1 MIDNNILFQKLA
13 ERFNGS
19 SVITGLSFGEPVVT
33 VPETTVRQVL
43 SFLKDDAELSYSM
56 LVELFAIDCFG
67 EDPRFEIVYIL
78 RSLKN
83 NGRVT
88 VKTKTG
94 DEGIDTVSDMWKAA
108 DWLERE
114 VYDMFG
120 IPFRNHQDLRRIYNT
135 DDFEGYPLRK
145 DFPTEGYDF
154 DKPFVVTF
162 EEEKA

>member
-1 MIDNNILFQKLA
+1 MTQNNA
-13 ERFNGS
+13 
-19 SVITGLSFGEPVVT
+19 VIQRLEDHFKGLPLTADLSFGEPLIAIPAT
-33 VPETTVRQVL
+33 AVRHVL
-43 SFLKDDAELSYSM
+43 SFLKDEAELSYSM

-78 RSLKN
+78 RSPKSN
-83 NGRVT
+83 KRIT

-94 DEGIDTVSDMWKAA
+94 EEGIDTVSDIWKAA
-108 DWLERE
+108 EWLERE
-114 VYDMFG
+114 VYDLFG
-120 IPFRNHQDLRRIYNT
+120 IPFRNHPDLRRIYNT